1 MPQTYTVTQLINTT
15 YYSESF
21 DYSLSLSLAGNRQL
35 ANNKNFMENKSL
47 LRTEIDSA
55 NAAISEMFD
64 VYASQK
70 CLNSASYLINNPN
83 LFN

>member
-1 MPQTYTVTQLINTT
+1 MATYTVTQLINTT

-35 ANNKNFMENKSL
+35 ANNKNFMQNKSL
-47 LRTEIDSA
+47 LRCNIDSA
-55 NAAISEMFD
+55 NEAIGVEMNDIYAA
-64 VYASQK
+64 QK
-70 CLNSASYLINNPN
+70 ALDNCFYLINNPN